1 MSHPISAYSPC
12 INQIGTALHEIGHAL
27 GLRHE
32 HQQPDRDE
40 YVVIRRENIRKVGGA
55 GYADPFAKVTHM
67 NSYGIPYDMSSVMHY
82 DQAVSIKSGRWAVLA
97 TPTHLLKSH
106 I

>member
-1 MSHPISAYSPC
+1 M
-12 INQIGTALHEIGHAL
+12 
-27 GLRHE
+27 
-32 HQQPDRDE
+32 
-40 YVVIRRENIRKVGGA
+40 GGA